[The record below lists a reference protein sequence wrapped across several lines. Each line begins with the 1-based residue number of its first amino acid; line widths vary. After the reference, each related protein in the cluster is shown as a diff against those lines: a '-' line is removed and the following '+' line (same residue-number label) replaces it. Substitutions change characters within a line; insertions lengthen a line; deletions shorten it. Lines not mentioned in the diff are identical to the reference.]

1 MEGRSVFG
9 LALPEREPSTEEKLI
24 AAALQIFAEQGI
36 AVTSLRAVADFAGV
50 SPGALQ
56 HHFPTKAALVKAVDT
71 HVLRIIAENLEPAV
85 QQAEYT
91 TITAGRSIVELIANH
106 PTAMDYLKRV
116 LVEGD
121 ADGGVG
127 QVIFDG
133 LAKISE
139 DQGRKFQEQG
149 LMRDDIDFLWS
160 FLNPLVLR
168 VGAIILRRH
177 IERFL
182 PGHFYDREQLERWDS
197 SVTNLLQHGALI
209 HHE

>member
-1 MEGRSVFG
+1 MEGQGVFG
-9 LALPEREPSTEEKLI
+9 LARPQREPSTEEKLI
-24 AAALQIFAEQGI
+24 AAALHIFAEQGI
-36 AVTSLRAVADFAGV
+36 AATSLRSVADFAGV

-56 HHFPTKAALVKAVDT
+56 HHFATKAALVQAVDA
-71 HVLRIIAENLEPAV
+71 HVLQIIADNLEPAV

-91 TITAGRSIVELIANH
+91 SVTAGRSIVHLMANH
-106 PTAMDYLKRV
+106 PIAMDYMKRV

-121 ADGGVG
+121 PDGGVG

-139 DQGRKFQEQG
+139 SQGLRFQEQG
-149 LMRDDIDFLWS
+149 LMRDDVDFLWS
-160 FLNPLVLR
+160 FLNPIVLR
-168 VGAIILRRH
+168 VGAIILRQH

-182 PGHFYDREQLERWDS
+182 PGRFYDREQLERWDA

-209 HHE
+209 PHE